1 VFRVVAAI
9 FDKIEKSI
17 QNLSLLTDFKMD
29 HLPSLFSKFDRLTEL
44 LYLNKQEH
52 RYEVTILLQDI
63 VDILIQD
70 MIVDAQSILVVV
82 NSSERLISDDD
93 GAFGYYEPE
102 LFASVSSI
110 TNIRYPFLD
119 GQLSQQKEQV

>member
-44 LYLNKQEH
+44 LVITTLELS
-52 RYEVTILLQDI
+52 TTLL
-63 VDILIQD
+63 L
-70 MIVDAQSILVVV
+70 LLW
-82 NSSERLISDDD
+82 SSLQFCHCVL
-93 GAFGYYEPE
+93 AYAWWF
-102 LFASVSSI
+102 
-110 TNIRYPFLD
+110 
-119 GQLSQQKEQV
+119 